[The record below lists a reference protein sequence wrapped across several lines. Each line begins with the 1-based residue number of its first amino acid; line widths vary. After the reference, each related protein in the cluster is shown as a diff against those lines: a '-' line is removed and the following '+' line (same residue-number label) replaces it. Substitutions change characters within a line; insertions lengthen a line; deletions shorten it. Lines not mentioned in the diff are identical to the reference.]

1 MDYILPISEARG
13 KLPMLLKKLSQSG
26 KYLIITKNG
35 RAEAVVMTPEELETL
50 EIKAD
55 PKLMVSLIRAQE
67 DAKAGRIFPHSE
79 VFKDA

>member
-1 MDYILPISEARG
+1 MDYIAPISEVRG
-13 KLPMLLKKLSQSG
+13 KLPWFLKKMASMG

-55 PKLMVSLIRAQE
+55 PKLMQSLIKAQA
-67 DAKAGRIFPHSE
+67 DLKAGRVYSHAE
-79 VFKDA
+79 VFKNV